1 MSQILSHGEK
11 NMSEKAPLNI
21 HQRILA
27 IMADIH
33 YLCKGDKK
41 VNGQYSFVAHDQ
53 VTEALQPLFVKHG
66 VTALATTATHKQEG
80 NRTEVGIRV
89 VYTNVDNPTDAVAV
103 DFVAYGIDQGDK
115 GPGKAVSYATK
126 YAHLKTFHI
135 ATGDDP
141 DKDATAKFEPTKCLE
156 FDEAL
161 PEKTNEKLMKKFLEH
176 SAEAMGKNV
185 EDVKREALAR
195 MDDFMRGFDRW
206 IKKQTKEKV

>member
-1 MSQILSHGEK
+1 
-11 NMSEKAPLNI
+11 MSEAPVKNI

-66 VTALATTATHKQEG
+66 VTALCTTVGLVQNN
-80 NRTEVGIRV
+80 NRTEAHMRV
-89 VYTNVDNPTDAVAV
+89 VYTNADNPNDGVAV
-103 DFVAYGIDQGDK
+103 EFYGFGIDQGDK

-141 DKDATAKFEPTKCLE
+141 DKDAGAKFEAAKCIE
-156 FDEAL
+156 FDAAL
-161 PEKTNEKLMKKFLEH
+161 PDKTNEKLMKKFLEH
-176 SAEAMGKNV
+176 SAEAMSKHV

-206 IKKQTKEKV
+206 AKKQTSKEKV